1 MVTKANRPTVDNYY
15 LLWGQC
21 SFCKDAFD
29 VEARIVFVPSLSE
42 EGAREGRYRA
52 SYVDVRDSRVR
63 VERSSDGRITLLHTS
78 DHKPFI
84 VWSARSMAS
93 RSLRERRED
102 IHEEEEEATRRFAA

>member
-1 MVTKANRPTVDNYY
+1 MVTGFNRGSVDNYY

-21 SFCKDAFD
+21 SFCKDAFE
-29 VEARIVFVPSLSE
+29 VEARIVFVPSQSE
-42 EGAREGRYRA
+42 EGMREGKFHA

-63 VERSSDGRITLLHTS
+63 VERSSDGHITLIHTS

-84 VWSARSMAS
+84 VWSARAMAS

-102 IHEEEEEATRRFAA
+102 IHEEESERRFAA